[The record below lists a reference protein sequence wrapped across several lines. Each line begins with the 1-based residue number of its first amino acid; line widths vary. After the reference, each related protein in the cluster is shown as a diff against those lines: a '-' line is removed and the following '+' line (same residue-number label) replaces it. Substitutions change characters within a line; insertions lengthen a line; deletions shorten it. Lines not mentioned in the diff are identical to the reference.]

1 MNEPLTKVN
10 LEEKFSLFQD
20 AWKPRVVGELGD
32 QQVKLAKFRGD
43 FDWHFHEH
51 EDELFLVVKGI
62 LRMGLR
68 DPEERDVEVQVGEF
82 LIVPCGVEHRPGAEG
97 DEAWILMLEP
107 STTLNTGN
115 LRNERTVAE
124 LDRL

>member
-1 MNEPLTKVN
+1 MGEPLTKVN
-10 LEEKFSLFQD
+10 LEEKFSLFED
-20 AWKPRVVGELGD
+20 AWKPYVVGELGV

-51 EDELFLVVKGI
+51 EDELFLVVKGV

-82 LIVPCGVEHRPGAEG
+82 LIVPRGVEHRPAGG

-115 LRNERTVAE
+115 LQNERTVAQP
-124 LDRL
+124 DRL